1 MQGVRKSIYQRR
13 VQGVAPKE
21 EKKRNDEPVVEVYKG
36 DSAESSKHTDL
47 AASARQSLRGSKFDG
62 VEDSQILESDPN
74 CKFCSDLFQGNERD
88 KFQAKKRMLLEL
100 KTIRTLNKE
109 EEYFKMCLLSFQ
121 LQNLS
126 NKKVMGLDAKELFV
140 MASQK
145 EKLPFFKWN
154 GWLQKQIEK
163 IQFEEMYKR
172 K

>member
-1 MQGVRKSIYQRR
+1 
-13 VQGVAPKE
+13 
-21 EKKRNDEPVVEVYKG
+21 
-36 DSAESSKHTDL
+36 
-47 AASARQSLRGSKFDG
+47 
-62 VEDSQILESDPN
+62 
-74 CKFCSDLFQGNERD
+74 
-88 KFQAKKRMLLEL
+88 MLLEL